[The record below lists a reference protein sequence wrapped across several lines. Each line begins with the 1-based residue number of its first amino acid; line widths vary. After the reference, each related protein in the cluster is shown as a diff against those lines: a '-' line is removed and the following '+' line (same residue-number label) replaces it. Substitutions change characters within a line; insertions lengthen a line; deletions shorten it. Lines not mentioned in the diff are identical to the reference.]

1 MMNVSDFFSLLRKS
15 DTILSPKQTRDLEE
29 MLAEYPYFQTARAL
43 YLKGLKNLESYN
55 YNKELKITAAHTTD
69 REVLFDFIT
78 SRDFDQNKI
87 ANNIIGRDRK
97 LEETDTI
104 AEVVEP
110 SPTINT
116 FLGES
121 DEEPLPQRKKHAD
134 DILDPKLFSNKEDKQ
149 EIEDDVESS
158 DKLKS
163 EETTK
168 VDGIEDTI
176 GKQVVDHSN
185 KPADA
190 PLEAENLQESPEEQL
205 NLGKPLQFN
214 KNEKH
219 SFMEWLQLTN
229 QKKFEKP
236 LPKEQEKEQKKKFEL
251 LDKFIQSNPK
261 IIPVEK
267 LESEVDISE
276 STSIAKNELMTET
289 LARVYLEQKKYKKA
303 IKAFKTLSLKYPE
316 KSSFFADQIE
326 AIKRLRKDKD

>member
-1 MMNVSDFFSLLRKS
+1 MMNVSDFFGLLRKS

-55 YNKELKITAAHTTD
+55 YNKELKITAAYTTD

-97 LEETDTI
+97 LEETETI

-110 SPTINT
+110 STTINT
-116 FLGES
+116 FLGET
-121 DEEPLPQRKKHAD
+121 DEDPLPRHKKHAD
-134 DILDPKLFSNKEDKQ
+134 DILDPKLFSNKDDGK
-149 EIEDDVESS
+149 EIEAVVESIE
-158 DKLKS
+158 KL
-163 EETTK
+163 TTEK
-168 VDGIEDTI
+168 LNNSGV
-176 GKQVVDHSN
+176 S
-185 KPADA
+185 AD
-190 PLEAENLQESPEEQL
+190 ENLAPKVSNETPSTATQENEISQESPEEQL
-205 NLGKPLQFN
+205 SLGKPLQFN

-229 QKKFEKP
+229 KKKFEKP
-236 LPKEQEKEQKKKFEL
+236 LPKEQEKEQKKKFDL
-251 LDKFIQSNPK
+251 LDKFIQANPK

-267 LESEVDISE
+267 LESEVNISE
-276 STSIAKNELMTET
+276 STSIDKNELMTET

-303 IKAFKTLSLKYPE
+303 IKAFKALSLKYPE